1 MPKNG
6 TSLRFT
12 NKPFFIF
19 FFLSAFTAG
28 WAQPSGQIIDQ
39 VVAVVGSYKVLQSD
53 VENQYFQ
60 YKNQGYTEATLTRCQ
75 VFEDLMFEKLL
86 LNQAVIDSVE
96 VSDEQVEGEMDR
108 RLAALEAQIGSIQ
121 KLEEFYGESIVEI
134 KEEMRSSMKNQLT
147 AQRMQGEIMG
157 DVTVT
162 PSEVRR
168 FFKEIPRDSL
178 PLINSEVEVA
188 QIVRFPE
195 VREEAKTAAI
205 DELRNIKDRIDKGSK
220 FSTMAILYSED
231 PGSSKNGGLY
241 EGVKRGQFVK
251 EFEGVAFALEPGEVS
266 DVFETNFGYHICQL
280 VAKRGQ
286 EIDVRHILM
295 VPKISPQDL
304 EEAQYFLDSLK
315 VIIND
320 GILSFEEAAME
331 YSGDKDTKNNGGL
344 LVNPATADTKFEISE
359 LDRSVYFTIEDVNV
373 GEIAGPIIYQTPN
386 GQQGF
391 RLVQLISRSEPHRAN
406 LKDDYQRLQN
416 MATQK
421 KQSDITREWVDSRLN
436 DTYVR
441 VMSNYLDCSFD
452 YNWNKK

>member
-1 MPKNG
+1 
-6 TSLRFT
+6 
-12 NKPFFIF
+12 
-19 FFLSAFTAG
+19 
-28 WAQPSGQIIDQ
+28 
-39 VVAVVGSYKVLQSD
+39 
-53 VENQYFQ
+53 
-60 YKNQGYTEATLTRCQ
+60 
-75 VFEDLMFEKLL
+75 MF
-86 LNQAVIDSVE
+86 S
-96 VSDEQVEGEMDR
+96 
-108 RLAALEAQIGSIQ
+108 
-121 KLEEFYGESIVEI
+121 
-134 KEEMRSSMKNQLT
+134 
-147 AQRMQGEIMG
+147 
-157 DVTVT
+157 
-162 PSEVRR
+162 RR

>member
-6 TSLRFT
+6 MSLRFT
-12 NKPFFIF
+12 IKALLSLL
-19 FFLSAFTAG
+19 FLSAYTAG
-28 WAQPSGQIIDQ
+28 FAQPSGQVIDQ

-53 VENQYFQ
+53 VENQFYQ
-60 YKNQGYTEATLTRCQ
+60 YKSQGVDAAALSRCQ

-96 VSDEQVEGEMDR
+96 VSDEQVESEMDR
-108 RLAALEAQIGSIQ
+108 RLAMLEQQIGSIQ

-134 KEEMRSSMKNQLT
+134 KEEMRTSMKNQLT

-157 DVTVT
+157 EVTVT

-168 FFKEIPRDSL
+168 FFKDIPRDSL

-195 VREEAKTAAI
+195 VREEAKTAAM
-205 DELRNIKDRIDKGSK
+205 DELRNIKERIANGSK

-251 EFEGVAFALEPGEVS
+251 EFEGVAFALQPGEVS
-266 DVFETNFGYHICQL
+266 DVFETMFGYHICQL

-315 VIIND
+315 VIIAD
-320 GILSFEEAAME
+320 GILTFEEAAQE

-344 LVNPATADTKFEISE
+344 MVNPATADTKFEISE
-359 LDRSVYFTIEDVNV
+359 LDRSVYFTIEDINV
-373 GEIAGPIIYQTPN
+373 GEIAGPILYQTPN
-386 GQQGF
+386 GKQGF
-391 RLVQLISRSEPHRAN
+391 RLVRLISRSEPHRAN

-421 KQSDITREWVDSRLN
+421 KQSDITKEWVEDRLN

-441 VMSNYLDCSFD
+441 VMSSYLECSFE